1 MQATGSLDDGSGW
14 MAGGK
19 AGYMAASMER
29 HGQIETVC
37 ETCSGTGWEF
47 VEGRG
52 VRPCHCR
59 LPDRRSRMREASR
72 IPHRYENCSFDN
84 YHPQG
89 NNFTADEVFRSQSH
103 ALNDA
108 QKLAREYPVLDVG
121 LLFMGPCG
129 VGKTHLAV
137 ATIRALIDRGIHC
150 LFYDFR
156 DLLKEIQDSYNPVS
170 KTTELQVLDPVYD
183 AEVLVLDELGAAKPT
198 DWVRDTMTQIIN
210 TRYNDRKVTIFTSN
224 YLDDPENPNEES
236 LTDRVGVRLR
246 SRLHEMCKVV
256 RIKGEDYRLKI
267 GGNRG
272 RRF

>member
-1 MQATGSLDDGSGW
+1 
-14 MAGGK
+14 
-19 AGYMAASMER
+19 MELR
-29 HGQIETVC
+29 NLMSDVC
-37 ETCSGTGWEF
+37 ERCSGTGWEL
-47 VEGRG
+47 VEGKG
-52 VRPCHCR
+52 VRPCKCR
-59 LPDRRSRMREASR
+59 LSNRKGQMTAAANIPRR
-72 IPHRYENCSFDN
+72 YDNCSFEN

-89 NNFTADEVFRSQSH
+89 NNFTADEIFRSQSH

-137 ATIRALIDRGIHC
+137 ALIKVLIDKGIHC

-156 DLLKEIQDSYNPVS
+156 DLLKQIQDSYNPVS
-170 KTTELQVLDPVYD
+170 NTSELRVLDPVYD

-210 TRYNDRKVTIFTSN
+210 TRYNDKKLTIFTSN
-224 YLDDPENPNEES
+224 YPDDPDNPNEES

-246 SRLHEMCKVV
+246 SRLYEMCKVV

-267 GGNRG
+267 GSNRG
-272 RRF
+272 RR